1 MPGTVPGT
9 GDIML
14 KKAKSLPSWGS
25 HSNGRKCCPEEFG
38 RELFHCYEQKFS
50 LGLLSG
56 SWRFSSVK
64 PSKKIQIHFFFPV
77 SPHLRIAVEAEKV
90 WNHACHWQT
99 WLKLPLP
106 GINPCEEHELP
117 FYFSAAKGS
126 IALVW
131 PLSLRWPDLT
141 PGNNLTHNSDRPT
154 A

>member
-38 RELFHCYEQKFS
+38 RELFHCYEQNFLWVCYLDPEDS
-50 LGLLSG
+50 LQLNLQ
-56 SWRFSSVK
+56 RK
-64 PSKKIQIHFFFPV
+64 SKSIFFPV